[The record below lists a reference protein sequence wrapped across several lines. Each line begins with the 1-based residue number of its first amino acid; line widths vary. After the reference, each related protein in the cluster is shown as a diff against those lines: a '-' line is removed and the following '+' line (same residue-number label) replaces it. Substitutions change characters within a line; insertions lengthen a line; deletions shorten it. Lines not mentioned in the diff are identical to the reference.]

1 LIEKLETIAREA
13 GDIILK
19 YYNSI
24 GLNINIKSDGSPVTK
39 ADINSEKLIV
49 SKLKK
54 NFSYPIVTEET
65 PVKYSERKKW
75 KKYWLVDP
83 LDGTEDFINKND
95 EFTVNIALIE
105 NHHPVLGIV
114 YAPALNLMYT
124 GHINLGS
131 KKNGMPLYNCSKR
144 TSLIAA
150 DSRHNSSTETK
161 NFLSLN
167 NISKILKIGS
177 SLKLCSLADGLIDVY
192 PRFNGTKEWD
202 TAAAHIIC
210 KEAGCKIIDIKT
222 KKELIYNKQTI
233 KNNFFIAS
241 RNNLNFL

>member
-1 LIEKLETIAREA
+1 MIEQLETIAREA

-83 LDGTEDFINKND
+83 LDGTEDFIKK
-95 EFTVNIALIE
+95 TMSLLLIL
-105 NHHPVLGIV
+105 P
-114 YAPALNLMYT
+114 
-124 GHINLGS
+124 
-131 KKNGMPLYNCSKR
+131 
-144 TSLIAA
+144 
-150 DSRHNSSTETK
+150 
-161 NFLSLN
+161 
-167 NISKILKIGS
+167 
-177 SLKLCSLADGLIDVY
+177 
-192 PRFNGTKEWD
+192 
-202 TAAAHIIC
+202 
-210 KEAGCKIIDIKT
+210 
-222 KKELIYNKQTI
+222 
-233 KNNFFIAS
+233 
-241 RNNLNFL
+241 